1 MAVRLYANLF
11 NIPKYSWNVC
21 NVSAYHSFVGCDIAS
36 ASNNNWSNGMF
47 KYIHQTWTVGREFD
61 FPVSFIIREIMR
73 GLFTHVNVITE
84 I

>member
-1 MAVRLYANLF
+1 MHNGTDT
-11 NIPKYSWNVC
+11 NKPKGEDQV
-21 NVSAYHSFVGCDIAS
+21 I
-36 ASNNNWSNGMF
+36 
-47 KYIHQTWTVGREFD
+47 KYVKQTWTVGREFD

>member
-1 MAVRLYANLF
+1 
-11 NIPKYSWNVC
+11 
-21 NVSAYHSFVGCDIAS
+21 
-36 ASNNNWSNGMF
+36 MF

-73 GLFTHVNVITE
+73 GLFTHVNAITE

>member
-1 MAVRLYANLF
+1 MFPLIIRLSDAIL
-11 NIPKYSWNVC
+11 
-21 NVSAYHSFVGCDIAS
+21 HRHQTSFGVTV
-36 ASNNNWSNGMF
+36 MF

-73 GLFTHVNVITE
+73 GLFTHVNAITE